1 MQTAQSPNGAGQIIA
16 GQQQV
21 LASLLRARQPQKLPR
36 PLLRVQLGHN
46 DDGCPFIRRGSFTDP
61 GIVPL
66 ESQSFARSAKTI
78 FFGLTYSEGHQ

>member
-46 DDGCPFIRRGSFTDP
+46 DDGCPSKRRGSLTEP
-61 GIVPL
+61 KIVPL
-66 ESQSFARSAKTI
+66 ESQSFATSGKTL
-78 FFGLTYSEGHQ
+78 FSGLTF